1 MMKGNYVDVLLM
13 IIYATLSL
21 GFLVFIHEGGHF
33 LAARAFGVRV
43 SEFMIGLPGPSL
55 GFTRGETRFG
65 VTAVLLGGYARICGM
80 EPGEIHPHTKDV
92 LRFIATH
99 GEASVNQ
106 VAQECSLP
114 VEDVVAAFE
123 QLEDW
128 GSIKSPR
135 KVNNDAVFQL
145 AACLPSARVK
155 KRCSKQGILIPA
167 QRAQGEAMSFCS
179 DSAFENFY
187 RYELAQQ
194 YRSIPFWKRSVILVA
209 GVAVNLLFG
218 LLAFVVIYSILG
230 VDVVNHATGEVVHR
244 FLNPLQSIQAGF
256 SFIGMAVVSVL
267 HLFNPQTA
275 AETVQNSASV
285 IGIAVISKTAAE
297 HGLVSFLSFM
307 AMISVS
313 LGVMNLI
320 PIPPLD
326 GGRFALEVVQKL
338 MGRNLGK
345 RIMNG
350 VSTVGVVIF
359 IAFFVFMFMHDIQR
373 FVLGALQ

>member
-1 MMKGNYVDVLLM
+1 
-13 IIYATLSL
+13 
-21 GFLVFIHEGGHF
+21 
-33 LAARAFGVRV
+33 
-43 SEFMIGLPGPSL
+43 
-55 GFTRGETRFG
+55 
-65 VTAVLLGGYARICGM
+65 
-80 EPGEIHPHTKDV
+80 
-92 LRFIATH
+92 
-99 GEASVNQ
+99 
-106 VAQECSLP
+106 
-114 VEDVVAAFE
+114 
-123 QLEDW
+123 
-128 GSIKSPR
+128 
-135 KVNNDAVFQL
+135 
-145 AACLPSARVK
+145 
-155 KRCSKQGILIPA
+155 
-167 QRAQGEAMSFCS
+167 MSFCS

-256 SFIGMAVVSVL
+256 SF
-267 HLFNPQTA
+267 
-275 AETVQNSASV
+275 

>member
-1 MMKGNYVDVLLM
+1 MGSEMCIRDRLFIVHGND
-13 IIYATLSL
+13 
-21 GFLVFIHEGGHF
+21 F
-33 LAARAFGVRV
+33 RV
-43 SEFMIGLPGPSL
+43 
-55 GFTRGETRFG
+55 
-65 VTAVLLGGYARICGM
+65 
-80 EPGEIHPHTKDV
+80 
-92 LRFIATH
+92 
-99 GEASVNQ
+99 
-106 VAQECSLP
+106 
-114 VEDVVAAFE
+114 
-123 QLEDW
+123 
-128 GSIKSPR
+128 
-135 KVNNDAVFQL
+135 
-145 AACLPSARVK
+145 
-155 KRCSKQGILIPA
+155 
-167 QRAQGEAMSFCS
+167 
-179 DSAFENFY
+179 
-187 RYELAQQ
+187 AQQ

-218 LLAFVVIYSILG
+218 LLAFVMIYSVLG
-230 VDVVNHATGEVVHR
+230 VDVVNHATGEVMHR

-373 FVLGALQ
+373 FVLGAIQ